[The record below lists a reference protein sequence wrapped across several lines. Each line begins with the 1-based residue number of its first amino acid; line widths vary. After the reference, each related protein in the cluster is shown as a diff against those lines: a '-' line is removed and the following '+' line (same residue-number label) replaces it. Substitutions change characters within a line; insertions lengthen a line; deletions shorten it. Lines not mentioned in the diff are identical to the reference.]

1 MQLTAIQKAEVRN
14 EDEREAELVVAKKE
28 RRLVPVR
35 LDSYKPLRE
44 VVFDSLREAII
55 NGTLRPGERL
65 MEIQLAEEL
74 GVSRTPV
81 REAIRKL
88 ELEGFVVMVPRKG
101 AYVAGI
107 SLKDIADVF
116 EVRAALEALASGL
129 AAERI
134 TSEELE
140 ELERILVRKAEII
153 AEGSVTEFVQS
164 DTQFHDALYRSS
176 RNQRLIQ
183 ILNNLQDEIQRF
195 RSVSLAYSGRMQ
207 EALEEHRKIVEALAE
222 RNISLAQSL
231 AWEHIE
237 NAENTLL
244 EAVRRDRPEGVDSDD
259 QQG

>member
-1 MQLTAIQKAEVRN
+1 MGKT
-14 EDEREAELVVAKKE
+14 E
-28 RRLVPVR
+28 RRLLPVR
-35 LDSYKPLRE
+35 LDTYKPLRE
-44 VVFDSLREAII
+44 VVFDTLREAII

-116 EVRAALEALASGL
+116 EVRASLEALAAGL

-134 TSEELE
+134 TEEELE
-140 ELERILVRKAEII
+140 ELERILVRKAKII
-153 AEGSVTEFVQS
+153 EEGNLPSFVECDS
-164 DTQFHDALYRSS
+164 RFHDTLYQVS

-183 ILNNLQDEIQRF
+183 ILSNLRDEIQRF
-195 RSVSLAYSGRMQ
+195 RAVSLAYPGRMR
-207 EALEEHRKIVEALAE
+207 EALEEHRKIVEAIAE
-222 RNISLAQSL
+222 RNAAQAQVL

-237 NAENTLL
+237 NAENSLL
-244 EAVRRDRPEGVDSDD
+244 EAVRGRQELGENSSAKGMER
-259 QQG
+259 